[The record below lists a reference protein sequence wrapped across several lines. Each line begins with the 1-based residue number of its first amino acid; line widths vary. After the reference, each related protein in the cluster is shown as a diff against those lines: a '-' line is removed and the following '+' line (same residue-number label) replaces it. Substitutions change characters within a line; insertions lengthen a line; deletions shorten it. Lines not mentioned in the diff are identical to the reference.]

1 MNDERTDATPPKT
14 PDSGALAAAVRVISG
29 VTLLS
34 RFTGLARDIVTA
46 RLFGDDVLGSAFRA
60 AYAFPNLFRR
70 LFGEGAL
77 SAAFIPEYTTL
88 RAKSPDAAA
97 QLASLILWLLML
109 ATGSITLLIEAALF
123 VRLLFPHGEDL
134 GLSIRLVMLMLPMMP
149 LVCSTAMLAGV
160 LQVHGKFGV
169 PAAAP
174 ILLNVFQIA
183 AGLAFFLGISAD
195 ATIAAYSVGT
205 AAVAASLAQ
214 VLWSLWALRG
224 LVRWRRAFD
233 DAKESGRVVLRRFVP
248 VMLGLGTLQLNST
261 MDMLIAMWPTWVGP
275 TMLGFAVTLDE
286 RSNAVLGYTQTI
298 YQFPLGVFG
307 IAVATAIFPLLARA
321 AGDGDAFASML
332 RRGVRLSLFI
342 GLPASAGMLL
352 VREDVCAVIFGG
364 GGKYSFSD
372 EGVLRSAAVLGGF
385 APAIWAYSLNH
396 VLTRAFY
403 AKGDTHTPMRVAMAM
418 VGFNLALNFALIWPL
433 REAGLAWSTAISAS
447 VQTLVLIVL
456 SRRRLGLVVF
466 DRETRI
472 GVARLLI
479 ACAVMIGL
487 IVVAGLMLGQATT
500 WSGHLVRLAALVCAG
515 AGAYFAMAWVMRL
528 PEPRWLMERGP
539 RGGATIIE

>member
-1 MNDERTDATPPKT
+1 MSDARTEATPSKT

-77 SAAFIPEYTTL
+77 SAAFIPEYTRL
-88 RAKSPDAAA
+88 RAANKDASE
-97 QLASLILWLLML
+97 QLASLILWMLML
-109 ATGSITLLIEAALF
+109 VTGAITLLIEAVLL
-123 VRLLFPHGEDL
+123 VRLLLPHGEDL
-134 GLSIRLVMLMLPMMP
+134 GLSIRLIMLMLPMMP

-160 LQVHGKFGV
+160 LQVHGKFGI

-174 ILLNVFQIA
+174 ILLNLFQIV
-183 AGLAFFLGISAD
+183 AGLAFYLGIGTD
-195 ATIAAYSVGT
+195 KGVAAYSVGA

-214 VLWSLWALRG
+214 VLWSLHALRG
-224 LVRWRRAFD
+224 VVRWRRAFA
-233 DAKESGRVVLRRFVP
+233 DARESGRVVLRRFVP

-275 TMLGFAVTLDE
+275 TMFGIRVTLDE

-321 AGDGDAFASML
+321 AVDTDAFISML

-352 VREDVCAVIFGG
+352 VREDVCAVLFGG
-364 GGKYSFSD
+364 GGQYSFSD
-372 EGVLRSAAVLGGF
+372 EGVIRSAAVLGGF

-403 AKGDTHTPMRVAMAM
+403 ARGDTRTPMRVAMAM
-418 VGFNLALNFALIWPL
+418 VGFNLALNFVLIWPL

-447 VQTLVLIVL
+447 VQTLVLVWL
-456 SRRRLGLVVF
+456 SRRVLGLVVF
-466 DRETRI
+466 DAQTLQ
-472 GVARLLI
+472 GVLRLAG
-479 ACAVMIGL
+479 ACVVMIGL
-487 IVVAGLMLGQATT
+487 ILIAGLMLGKAST
-500 WSGHLVRLAALVCAG
+500 WSGHLVRLAALVGTG
-515 AGAYFAMAWVMRL
+515 AGAYLAIVWVMRF
-528 PEPRWLMERGP
+528 PEPRWLMERGHA
-539 RGGATIIE
+539 GGGSIIE

>member
-1 MNDERTDATPPKT
+1 MTDARTDATPPKPNT
-14 PDSGALAAAVRVISG
+14 NGALAAAVRLISG

-34 RFTGLARDIVTA
+34 RFTGLARDVVTA
-46 RLFGDDVLGSAFRA
+46 RLFGDDALGSAFRA

-88 RAKSPDAAA
+88 RARSPDASD
-97 QLASLILWLLML
+97 QLASLILGALALVTGLL
-109 ATGSITLLIEAALF
+109 TLLIEAALF
-123 VRLLFPHGEDL
+123 ARLLFPVTEDL
-134 GLSIRLVMLMLPMMP
+134 GLSLRLIMLMLPMMP
-149 LVCSTAMLAGV
+149 LVCTTAMLAGV

-174 ILLNVFQIA
+174 ILLNLFQIA
-183 AGLAFFLGISAD
+183 AGLAFYLGIGKD
-195 ATIAAYSVGT
+195 PTTAAYSVGT

-224 LVRWRRAFD
+224 LVRWRRAFH
-233 DAKESGRVVLRRFVP
+233 DARASARIVLQRFLP

-275 TMLGFAVTLDE
+275 TMFGFAVSLDE

-321 AGDGDAFASML
+321 ANHSDDFLDIL

-352 VREDVCAVIFGG
+352 VRHDVCAVIFGG

-396 VLTRAFY
+396 TLTRAFY
-403 AKGDTHTPMRVAMAM
+403 ARGDTKTPMRVAMAM
-418 VGFNLALNFALIWPL
+418 VAFNLILNFVLIWPL

-447 VQTLVLIVL
+447 VQTAFLLYA
-456 SRRRLGLVVF
+456 SRRSLRLAIFDRTTRSGVLRLGAI
-466 DRETRI
+466 T
-472 GVARLLI
+472 
-479 ACAVMIGL
+479 
-487 IVVAGLMLGQATT
+487 GLMSGVILLASFMLGEAST
-500 WSGHLVRLAALVCAG
+500 WSSHLLRLCLLVGVG
-515 AGAYFAMAWVMRL
+515 AGVYLALAWLFRL

-539 RGGATIIE
+539 AGGVTIME